1 MKRLQQKS
9 HTILKRTLFLGG
21 EYYCFIM
28 HRIVK
33 GYDIHEKGKH
43 LLLIERRSQGL
54 RIPMEGI
61 FPMKK
66 LWGLLA
72 NIC

>member
-33 GYDIHEKGKH
+33 GYDIHEKGKTFT
-43 LLLIERRSQGL
+43 INRKESS
-54 RIPMEGI
+54 E
-61 FPMKK
+61 
-66 LWGLLA
+66 
-72 NIC
+72 